1 MHFERK
7 IINCPEADET
17 CLYAVHSSGLK
28 VYISEKPN
36 FTMNYAVFGTCYGSV
51 DTAFALGNGEMH
63 STPEGIAHFLEHK
76 LFEGEDGDAF
86 QKYAVTGASANAYTS
101 FDRTCYLFSC
111 TDRFYENLDIL
122 LSFVSSPYFT
132 PETVSKE
139 QGIIGQEIRMYEDAP
154 GWRVLFNLFRLMYHN
169 HPVKVEIAGTVPSI
183 AKITDQTLYDCYK
196 TFYDPSNMFLCL
208 SGNFDAEKVLEMIDS
223 KIKATEHENIRRSD
237 FDESEEIVCD
247 YGEMK
252 MAVSMPLF
260 VAGIKDTPAKSRE
273 LTKKKAVTNLLLE
286 MCIGKIS
293 PLYQKLLEEGLIN
306 THFGTEYFY
315 GNSYAALL
323 FEGESKDPKKVRDA
337 ISLELK
343 KIAENG
349 ADKDLFNDALKKLY
363 GKKIREFSD
372 AEEIVSGFIDCAV
385 DGTEPYC
392 DIKILKTLTADDITA
407 CARELSTKKI
417 ALSCILPQN

>member
-1 MHFERK
+1 
-7 IINCPEADET
+7 
-17 CLYAVHSSGLK
+17 
-28 VYISEKPN
+28 
-36 FTMNYAVFGTCYGSV
+36 
-51 DTAFALGNGEMH
+51 
-63 STPEGIAHFLEHK
+63 
-76 LFEGEDGDAF
+76 
-86 QKYAVTGASANAYTS
+86 
-101 FDRTCYLFSC
+101 
-111 TDRFYENLDIL
+111 
-122 LSFVSSPYFT
+122 
-132 PETVSKE
+132 
-139 QGIIGQEIRMYEDAP
+139 MYEDAP
-154 GWRVLFNLFRLMYHN
+154 GWRVLFNLFRIMYHN

-208 SGNFDAEKVLEMIDS
+208 SGNVDTEKVLEMIDS
-223 KIKATEHENIRRSD
+223 KIKTTEHENIRRSD
-237 FDESEEIVCD
+237 FDEPEEIVCD

-260 VAGIKDTPAKSRE
+260 VAGIKDSPSDTTT
-273 LTKKKAVTNLLLE
+273 LTKKKAINNLLLE

-315 GNSYAALL
+315 SNSYAALL

-337 ISLELK
+337 IGLELK

-407 CARELSTKKI
+407 RARELSTKTM